1 MKIKN
6 IRPVIHCR
14 LGFFISEMLSAA
26 HFSDSTATDFITE
39 SLTVEASK
47 KHRTKK
53 AFYCYLDH
61 FFPYNSNEKFTYYDF
76 SKVYQN
82 NKILSNLI

>member
-1 MKIKN
+1 
-6 IRPVIHCR
+6 
-14 LGFFISEMLSAA
+14 MLSAA

>member
-1 MKIKN
+1 MKWKATCPI
-6 IRPVIHCR
+6 IHGR
-14 LGFFISEMLSAA
+14 LAFFVSAMLSAA
-26 HFSDSTATDFITE
+26 HVSESTATDFITE

>member
-1 MKIKN
+1 
-6 IRPVIHCR
+6 
-14 LGFFISEMLSAA
+14 MLSAA

-76 SKVYQN
+76 SKVFCFLFE
-82 NKILSNLI
+82 KVATSNIAVNIMKH